1 MFLTLRKPNPSG
13 RKLNRSLVAIFTI
26 GLVLTSAYFISA
38 QEDTRP
44 DRSSRQ
50 QQERRQRGERGRGR
64 FDPAQMAERQTQ
76 RAIENLNL
84 SDEESTVLVPRIK
97 AIAQHRLQQR
107 QALRPLTQALRTA
120 VNGENQAEIKSALDA
135 LKAQQNEQQ
144 TKADALEKELVEL
157 LTLRQEAQLT
167 IAGVVNS
174 DSGFGG
180 FGGRRGRLGGGDGR
194 RGNRPDR
201 PRDNQ

>member
-13 RKLNRSLVAIFTI
+13 RKLNRLLVAIFTI

-50 QQERRQRGERGRGR
+50 QQERGQRGERGRGQ
-64 FDPAQMAERQTQ
+64 FNPAQMAERQTQ

-84 SDEESTVLVPRIK
+84 SDEEAAVLVPRIK

-107 QALRPLTQALRTA
+107 QTLRPLTQALRTS
-120 VNGENQAEIKSALDA
+120 VDGEDKAKIKSALDA

-144 TKADALEKELVEL
+144 TKAEALEKELVEL

-174 DSGFGG
+174 DGSGG

-201 PRDNQ
+201 PRGNQ

>member
-1 MFLTLRKPNPSG
+1 MFFTLRKPNLSSP
-13 RKLNRSLVAIFTI
+13 KLNRPLVAILII
-26 GLVLTSAYFISA
+26 GLVLSSAYFISA

-50 QQERRQRGERGRGR
+50 QQERGERGERGRR
-64 FDPAQMAERQTQ
+64 QLDPAQMVERQTQ

-84 SDEESTVLVPRIK
+84 SDEETAVLVPRIK

-107 QALRPLTQALRTA
+107 QELRPFTQALRTS
-120 VNGENQAEIKSALDA
+120 VDGGDDTQIKPA
-135 LKAQQNEQQ
+135 LKSF
-144 TKADALEKELVEL
+144 KAHQAVQKEKAEALEKDLVEL
-157 LTLRQEAQLT
+157 LTVRQEAQLT
-167 IAGVVNS
+167 IAGIVNN

-180 FGGRRGRLGGGDGR
+180 FGDRRGRRGDGEGR

-201 PRDNQ
+201 PRGN